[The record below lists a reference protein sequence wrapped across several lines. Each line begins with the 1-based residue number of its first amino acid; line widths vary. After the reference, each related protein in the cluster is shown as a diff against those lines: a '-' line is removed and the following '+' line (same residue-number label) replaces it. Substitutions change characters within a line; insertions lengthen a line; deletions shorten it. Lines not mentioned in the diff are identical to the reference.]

1 MINNFKGTGAALIT
15 PFNDD
20 FSIDFIGL
28 KKLIEHVSVVGGADF
43 ITVLG
48 TTGETA
54 TLTDT
59 EKTAVLDFVKA
70 NNTQQLPIMFGLGGN
85 DTQKVLDTIKK
96 TNFEGIEAIL
106 SVCPYYNKPSQ
117 EGIFRHYMAIA
128 DASPVPVMLY
138 NIPGRSGVNMTAETT
153 IRLSQHPNIFAMK
166 EASGDLM
173 QCIEIKKGAPKDFI
187 LTAGDD
193 LLSVPMIA
201 IGAEGSVSVLS
212 NLYPV
217 KFSQMVKAAMAGNF
231 ELANR
236 LLHDF
241 IDINPLL
248 YAEGNPVGA
257 KFILSKMGICGF
269 NVRLPLAPASQGLQD
284 KLSIAFN
291 EFKQ

>member
-15 PFNDD
+15 PFKND
-20 FSIDFIGL
+20 FTIDFEGL
-28 KKLIEHVSVVGGADF
+28 KKLINHVSADGGANF
-43 ITVLG
+43 LTVLG

-59 EKTAVLDFVKA
+59 EKAEILAFVKA
-70 NNTQQLPIMFGLGGN
+70 NNVKNLPIMYGLGGN
-85 DTQKVLDTIKK
+85 DTLKVLETIKK
-96 TNFEGIEAIL
+96 TNFEGIQSIL

-117 EGIFRHYMAIA
+117 EGIYRHYIAIA

-153 IRLSQHPNIFAMK
+153 IRLSQHPNIFGMK

-173 QCIEIKKGAPKDFI
+173 QCIEIKKGAAKGFI

-201 IGAEGSVSVLS
+201 IGAEGSVSVMS
-212 NLYPV
+212 NLFPV
-217 KFSQMVKAAMAGNF
+217 KFNTMVNAAMKGDF
-231 ELANR
+231 IKANL

-241 IDINPLL
+241 LEINPLL
-248 YAEGNPVGA
+248 YLEGNPVGA
-257 KFILSKMGICGF
+257 KYILSLLNICNF
-269 NVRLPLAPASQGLQD
+269 DVRLPLAPASNELQV
-284 KLSIAFN
+284 KLKKAFDN
-291 EFKQ
+291 FKN

>member
-1 MINNFKGTGAALIT
+1 
-15 PFNDD
+15 
-20 FSIDFIGL
+20 
-28 KKLIEHVSVVGGADF
+28 
-43 ITVLG
+43 
-48 TTGETA
+48 
-54 TLTDT
+54 
-59 EKTAVLDFVKA
+59 
-70 NNTQQLPIMFGLGGN
+70 
-85 DTQKVLDTIKK
+85 
-96 TNFEGIEAIL
+96 
-106 SVCPYYNKPSQ
+106 
-117 EGIFRHYMAIA
+117 
-128 DASPVPVMLY
+128 MLY
-138 NIPGRSGVNMTAETT
+138 NIPGRSGVNMTAATT

-201 IGAEGSVSVLS
+201 IGAEGSVSVMS

-241 IDINPLL
+241 VDINPLL

-269 NVRLPLAPASQGLQD
+269 NVRLPLAPASIELQE
-284 KLSIAFN
+284 KLTNAFN